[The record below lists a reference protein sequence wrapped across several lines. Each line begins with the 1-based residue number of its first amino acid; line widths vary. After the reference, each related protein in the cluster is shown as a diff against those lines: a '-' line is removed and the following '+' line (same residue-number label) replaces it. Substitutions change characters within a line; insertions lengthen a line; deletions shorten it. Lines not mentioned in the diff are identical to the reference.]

1 MSMPV
6 CVHVL
11 WCSLAS
17 LAKPHHLCLGM
28 LMAVCV
34 CLQTHGS
41 PMNMLHTL
49 LPLAALL
56 CLHTKFDVGSTL
68 TSHACLPQKSQFR
81 PLGILFLTLLMGSV
95 LDTTLPLHPV

>member
-1 MSMPV
+1 MSIPV

-11 WCSLAS
+11 WCS

-41 PMNMLHTL
+41 PVNMLHTL

-56 CLHTKFDVGSTL
+56 CLHTKFEVGSTL